1 MHFFTCTYEVLMQP
15 YLSNKTGKP
24 PVLFHITK
32 AKFGKYY
39 FENVDIN
46 V

>member
-1 MHFFTCTYEVLMQP
+1 MQP
-15 YLSNKTGKP
+15 YLSNKTGTCKP
-24 PVLFHITK
+24 PVSFYITK
-32 AKFGKYY
+32 GKFGKYY